1 MNKKIGD
8 LWCNWSYGTFL
19 AAGAVWPLVCRNRRC
34 DILMAQSVTT
44 LLISTIAVQSLK
56 LIVPERRPDT
66 GQKGSFPSGHSAN
79 TIALA
84 TLRSA
89 QNPSQSLGWYLSAF
103 GISLSRIALRRHH
116 LRDVVVGSLLGFL
129 LARKVAQHMR

>member
-1 MNKKIGD
+1 VNKKIAD

-19 AAGAVWPLVCRNRRC
+19 TAGALWPLVCGDRRC
-34 DILMAQSVTT
+34 GRLMAQSATT
-44 LLISTIAVQSLK
+44 LLASTIAVQSLK

-84 TLRSA
+84 TLCSA
-89 QNPSQSLGWYLSAF
+89 QNPSRSIGWYLPALA
-103 GISLSRIALRRHH
+103 ISLSRIALRRHH
-116 LRDVVVGSLLGFL
+116 VRDVVVGSLLGFA
-129 LARKVAQHMR
+129 LARHVAQRMR